1 MEHSLLHEMNKKSL
15 MVYLSNQV
23 PRRFYWQDFFPSR
36 PTPYLKYETLI
47 GSKGNPVMADVVAGN
62 TPAPIKRRP
71 VTKILKGDLPPI
83 KISRP
88 MKETDLND
96 YNLFRAYADDSL
108 KNEILR
114 LVFGDVDFCFDGV
127 NSRLEWLALRAM
139 SQTYIA
145 LTTTNNAGIRT
156 TSNIDYQMLD
166 ARKNTVA
173 VVWGAAVGTTTPIT
187 DFIAAKAEA
196 TTLGIKLKY
205 AIMDA
210 TDWGYFQASTQVQNY
225 CLGYMVGGTKV
236 TLAPTRAVA
245 NAMLAGQELPQIIVV
260 EQSLLAED
268 RDNAQTAV
276 TPWVTGHVL
285 FTPDLNLGD
294 MFFGPI
300 ADETN
305 PPKQAIQTKR
315 DGVLIQKF
323 SEVNP
328 ITEWTLGITNA
339 FPSWHTVDDCWNMYT
354 LHTSTWA

>member
-1 MEHSLLHEMNKKSL
+1 MEHSLLHEMNKRTLSA
-15 MVYLSNQV
+15 YLSNQV
-23 PRRFYWQDFFPSR
+23 PVKYFWQDFFPAK

-47 GSKGNPVMADVVAGN
+47 GSRGNPVMADIVAEN

-71 VTKILKGDLPPI
+71 ITKELTGNLPPI

-88 MKETDLND
+88 MKESDLND
-96 YNLFRAYADDSL
+96 YNVFKTYADDSL
-108 KNEILR
+108 KNAILD
-114 LVFGDVDFCFDGV
+114 LIFDDVDFCFNGC
-127 NSRLEWLALRAM
+127 NSRLEWLTLRAM

-145 LTTTNNAGIRT
+145 LTTTNNAGIIT
-156 TSNIDYQMLD
+156 TSNIDYQMLT
-166 ARKNTVA
+166 ARKNTVS
-173 VVWGAAVGTTTPIT
+173 VVWGAAVGTTKPIT
-187 DFIAAKAEA
+187 DFLAAKAEA

-236 TLAPTRAVA
+236 TLAPTKAVA

-268 RDNAQTAV
+268 RDNTQTAV

-285 FTPDLNLGD
+285 FVPQINLGD

-305 PPKQAIQTKR
+305 PPKQAVQTKNS
-315 DGVLIQKF
+315 GVLIQKF
-323 SEVNP
+323 SDVNP

-339 FPSWHTVDDCWNMYT
+339 FPSWPSVDDCWNMYT